1 MQMDPLDNSSVTS
14 TSGLTAKRPR
24 ISEEKTSNYGAAS
37 ADDRKST
44 STANYNGCSITQL
57 PPELHLMISKYLDS
71 KSMMNLRKT
80 CTQFSQNIRKAE
92 VLSKIK
98 LEKAA
103 SLREALRIDSI
114 AGNNLVDT
122 LWKKGARLP
131 PDELAQALREALRM
145 DSMAGNN
152 HVLALKMMG
161 ATLPPE
167 ELTQALRETLRMDS
181 MASTENIFALKQMGA
196 TIPPE
201 ERKQALR
208 EAMRMNTPTSNF
220 RVFALWQS
228 YGRGRAWSR
237 WHNKPGGKH

>member
-14 TSGLTAKRPR
+14 
-24 ISEEKTSNYGAAS
+24 NYGAAL
-37 ADDRKST
+37 ADDRDST
-44 STANYNGCSITQL
+44 GVANYNGRNITQF
-57 PPELHLMISKYLDS
+57 PPELHFKICEYLDS

-80 CTQFSQNIRKAE
+80 CTQFSRNIGKAE

-98 LEKAA
+98 LENIA
-103 SLREALRIDSI
+103 SLRKALRMDSV

-145 DSMAGNN
+145 DSIAGNN
-152 HVLALKMMG
+152 HVLALKAMG

-181 MASTENIFALKQMGA
+181 MASIENIFALKQMGA
-196 TIPPE
+196 TLPPE
-201 ERKQALR
+201 ERKQAQR
-208 EAMRMNTPTSNF
+208 EALRMNTTAGNF
-220 RVFALWQS
+220 RALALWQS
-228 YGRGRAWSR
+228 YGRGRAWRR
-237 WHNKPGGKH
+237 WHKPGGKH